1 MTEEELRHFISIFF
15 SVSHQKVIDL
25 SEKMYKDLKRVVYIT
40 PTNYIELVKG
50 YVELLKAK

>member
-25 SEKMYKDLKRVVYIT
+25 SEKMFKDLKRVVYIT

-50 YVELLKAK
+50 YVELLK